1 MDVRAIHTPPLT
13 IGMPPQQERRDTTV
27 PADAAPAA
35 EQAPVRGQ
43 QHPVLTVEEQQ
54 FFEGLFPG
62 IGSGLGGHQVY
73 SGGGTCPRGSSGTIV
88 DRRI

>member
-13 IGMPPQQERRDTTV
+13 IGMPAQQQRRDSPV
-27 PADAAPAA
+27 RADAAPAA
-35 EQAPVRGQ
+35 EQASVREQ
-43 QHPVLTVEEQQ
+43 QHPVLTAEEQQ

-62 IGSGLGGHQVY
+62 IGSGPEGHQVY
-73 SGGGTCPRGSSGTIV
+73 SGGGMRPRSSSGTIV